1 MLHVKISQR
10 NNLVALVTETS
21 NKSVIFDGF
30 NSEAGKLT
38 AMSKNGWYFVDFQ
51 NGVIEVVH
59 PDKCRMNSITDE
71 QWNDLFKENSFGEI
85 DLVENPFGSWI
96 ADKAKGV
103 LKRRTAKKAL
113 GKRLKA
119 ESALSK
125 ARKAEAD
132 AIKAATK
139 NPFGL
144 FAKKKQFYVDFW
156 GDGDF
161 HQTVI
166 TARNKAE
173 AIKIAGEDYMNF
185 RVTEAQEVE
194 GGRL

>member
-1 MLHVKISQR
+1 MLQVIKSRR
-10 NNLVALVTETS
+10 NNLVALFTETL
-21 NKSVIFDGF
+21 NDPIVFDRF
-30 NSEAGKLT
+30 DSELGKVRG
-38 AMSKNGWYFVDFQ
+38 MSKNGWFFVDFQ
-51 NGVIEVVH
+51 NGVIEVVN
-59 PDKCRMNSITDE
+59 PDNCRLHSITDE
-71 QWNDLFKENSFGEI
+71 QWNDLIKEKSWEEI
-85 DLVENPFGSWI
+85 DLVENPFGSW
-96 ADKAKGV
+96 AKGV
-103 LKRRTAKKAL
+103 MKRRTAKKAL

-144 FAKKKQFYVDFW
+144 FAKKRQFYVDFW
-156 GDGDF
+156 GDGEF

-173 AIKIAGEDYMNF
+173 AIKTAGEGYMNF

-194 GGRL
+194 

>member
-1 MLHVKISQR
+1 MLQVKKSQR
-10 NNLVALVTETS
+10 HNLVALVTES

-30 NSEAGKLT
+30 NSEVGKLT
-38 AMSKNGWYFVDFQ
+38 GMSKNGWYFADFQ
-51 NGVIEVVH
+51 NGLVEVV
-59 PDKCRMNSITDE
+59 PPSKCRMNFITDE
-71 QWNDLFKENSFGEI
+71 QWNNLFKENSLKEI

-103 LKRRTAKKAL
+103 MKRRTAKKAL
-113 GKRLKA
+113 GRRLKA
-119 ESALSK
+119 ESSLSK

-139 NPFGL
+139 NPFDL
-144 FAKKKQFYVDFW
+144 FGKKKQFYVDFW
-156 GDGDF
+156 GDGEF

-166 TARNKAE
+166 TARNKAA
-173 AIKIAGEDYMNF
+173 AIKIAGEGYRNF

-194 GGRL
+194 